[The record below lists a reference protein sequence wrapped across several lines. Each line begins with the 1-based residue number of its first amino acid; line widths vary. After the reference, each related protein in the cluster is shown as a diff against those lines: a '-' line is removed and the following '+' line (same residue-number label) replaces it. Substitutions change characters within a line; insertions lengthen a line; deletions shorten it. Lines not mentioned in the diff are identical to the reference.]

1 MNWNSIQEKVSSI
14 YRTYHSKDASFST
27 KERLDGIMNGM
38 DTLIT
43 IVSADEEAA
52 DSYVSR
58 RTEQNKKLATIQTQ
72 IQRQVSGF
80 LGMEAIPASSFSA
93 GTNLIGESDLDF
105 NVPVMN
111 GDEEKMIRLANL
123 CGENGYHFVEIR
135 SKGRAGQHAV
145 FQKWVDDLDIK
156 VEIEVKLQFDGEY
169 YIRVFIPLHHYLD
182 HVMNDRDRTMI
193 TWMKYNL
200 KMLSKDGYATF
211 KGLYYEYALAK
222 SGGTELLYPLH

>member
-1 MNWNSIQEKVSSI
+1 MDWNSIQGMVTSLYGK
-14 YRTYHSKDASFST
+14 YHSKGELLSS
-27 KERLDGIMNGM
+27 KERLDGIMKGM
-38 DTLIT
+38 DELIA
-43 IVSADEEAA
+43 IVSADSEGAE
-52 DSYVSR
+52 SYIAR
-58 RTEQNKKLATIQTQ
+58 RSEQNKKLAVLQTKIQGE
-72 IQRQVSGF
+72 VSKF
-80 LGMEAIPASSFSA
+80 LELEAIPASSFSA

-111 GDEEKMIRLANL
+111 REEETMIRLANL
-123 CGENGYHFVEIR
+123 CGKNGYEFAEIR

-145 FQKWVDDLDIK
+145 FQKWEDA

-169 YIRVFIPLHHYLD
+169 YRRLFIPLHYYLD
-182 HVMNDRDRTMI
+182 HVMPDRDRTMI

-200 KMLSKDGYATF
+200 KKGSKDGYATF

>member
-1 MNWNSIQEKVSSI
+1 MNRE
-14 YRTYHSKDASFST
+14 
-27 KERLDGIMNGM
+27 
-38 DTLIT
+38 
-43 IVSADEEAA
+43 
-52 DSYVSR
+52 
-58 RTEQNKKLATIQTQ
+58 
-72 IQRQVSGF
+72 
-80 LGMEAIPASSFSA
+80 
-93 GTNLIGESDLDF
+93 
-105 NVPVMN
+105 
-111 GDEEKMIRLANL
+111 EEKMIHLANL
-123 CGENGYHFVEIR
+123 CGKNGYDFLEIR

-169 YIRVFIPLHHYLD
+169 YVRVFIPLHHYLD

-200 KMLSKDGYATF
+200 KMLSKDDYAAF

>member
-14 YRTYHSKDASFST
+14 YRTYHSKDASFSK
-27 KERLDGIMNGM
+27 KERLEGIMNGM
-38 DTLIT
+38 DELIT

-52 DSYVSR
+52 ESYVLR
-58 RTEQNKKLATIQTQ
+58 RTEQNKKLAIIQSQTG
-72 IQRQVSGF
+72 RQVSGF
-80 LGMEAIPASSFSA
+80 LGIEAIPASSFSA

-111 GDEEKMIRLANL
+111 REEETMIRLANL
-123 CGENGYHFVEIR
+123 CGKNGYHFVEIR

-145 FQKWVDDLDIK
+145 FQKWVDEADIK

-169 YIRVFIPLHHYLD
+169 YLRVFVPLHNYLD
-182 HVMNDRDRTMI
+182 NVMNDRDRTMI

-200 KMLSKDGYATF
+200 KNLSKDGYATF

>member
-1 MNWNSIQEKVSSI
+1 MNWNSIQDKVSSI

-27 KERLDGIMNGM
+27 KERLDGIVKGM
-38 DTLIT
+38 ETLIT
-43 IVSADEEAA
+43 IVSADEESAR
-52 DSYVSR
+52 SYVSR
-58 RTEQNKKLATIQTQ
+58 RTEQNQKLGRIQTQ
-72 IQRQVSGF
+72 IQQQVSGF
-80 LGMEAIPASSFSA
+80 LGMKAIPASSFSA

-111 GDEEKMIRLANL
+111 GEEEKMIRLANL
-123 CGENGYHFVEIR
+123 CGENGYHFLEIR

-169 YIRVFIPLHHYLD
+169 YLRVFIPLHHYLD
-182 HVMNDRDRTMI
+182 HVMNDKDRTMI

-200 KMLSKDGYATF
+200 KILSKDGYATF

-222 SGGTELLYPLH
+222 SGGTQLLYPLH